1 MPGFLLLA
9 LLLFLVSFR
18 DDDVAFALEIAS
30 DAARGN
36 GSSSL
41 DDNELSIT
49 CRRCCCCEAC
59 NDRAAAAAAVII
71 PMVLTSLC
79 RPIRIFTAC
88 EPE

>member
-1 MPGFLLLA
+1 MPGFLLLE
-9 LLLFLVSFR
+9 LLLLLVSFR
-18 DDDVAFALEIAS
+18 VALEIAS

-41 DDNELSIT
+41 DDNELSII
-49 CRRCCCCEAC
+49 CRRCCCEAC

>member
-41 DDNELSIT
+41 DDNELSII
-49 CRRCCCCEAC
+49 CRRCCCEAC

-71 PMVLTSLC
+71 PMVLTSDC
-79 RPIRIFTAC
+79 RPIRIFSAC